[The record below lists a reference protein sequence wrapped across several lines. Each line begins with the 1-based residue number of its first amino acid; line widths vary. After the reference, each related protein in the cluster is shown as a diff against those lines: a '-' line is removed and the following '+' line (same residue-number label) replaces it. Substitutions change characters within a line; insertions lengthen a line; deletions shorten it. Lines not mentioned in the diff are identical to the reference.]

1 MKQLHASMPLA
12 TFELIRDGFMPKG
25 LDLTKIDI
33 KEYASK
39 KNRSEMKTKGVKTA
53 QICKLLKDTF
63 NVSLNVQSFNNKI
76 SRANFSA
83 TFFFQCMYVL
93 ETRFITFDIDSIGI
107 TKDEK

>member
-1 MKQLHASMPLA
+1 M
-12 TFELIRDGFMPKG
+12 
-25 LDLTKIDI
+25 KIDI

-39 KNRSEMKTKGVKTA
+39 KIRSEMKAKGVKTA

-63 NVSLNVQSFNNKI
+63 DTSLNVQSFNNKI

-93 ETRFITFDIDSIGI
+93 KAKFIAFDIDGI
-107 TKDEK
+107 EITEN

>member
-1 MKQLHASMPLA
+1 MN
-12 TFELIRDGFMPKG
+12 
-25 LDLTKIDI
+25 I

-39 KNRSEMKTKGVKTA
+39 KIRSEMKIRGVTTT

-63 NVSLNVQSFNNKI
+63 GISLNNQSFNNKM

-93 ETRFITFDIDSIGI
+93 EVRFITFDIDSVKI
-107 TKDEK
+107 TKD